1 MNKGYLIGFTTIM
14 IGVLC
19 FSFDGGISIWLG
31 IMLICF
37 GGFIAIDAHDLAT
50 GKRVTAE
57 DGKKIHNERVRYIF
71 DELKINAT
79 QVYKDTNLTVIGI
92 DEISKKVAILK
103 SNSNHN
109 YKTSNLVQSDG
120 ELSIDYETPTSNI
133 KYESNVYDYNDI
145 LESEVITD
153 GVTVTKTSRSSQIGR
168 AILGGIIAGGV
179 GTIVGGLSGKTNSK
193 DTVSS
198 INLRLFLNDTSH
210 PYEIFN
216 FLERRSPIDKNKPY
230 YHKANDDVMQWHA
243 IFKAVINEADKE
255 DKSKNEDID
264 TNPKSAIP
272 KSKNDEIRELYTL
285 YTEGI
290 ITKDEYASEKTKLL
304 NK

>member
-14 IGVLC
+14 IGAFC
-19 FSFDGGISIWLG
+19 FSFDGFLWICLG
-31 IMLICF
+31 IMLICS
-37 GGFIAIDAHDLAT
+37 GGVIAIDAHDRET
-50 GKRVTAE
+50 GKRIAPE
-57 DGKKIHNERVRYIF
+57 DGKNIHNERIRYIF
-71 DELKINAT
+71 DHLKINAT

-92 DEISKKVAILK
+92 DEINKKVVILK

-109 YKTSNLVQSDG
+109 YKTSNLVQNDG
-120 ELSIDYETPTSNI
+120 ELFIGYETPTSNI
-133 KYESNVYDYNDI
+133 KYESNVYEYSDI

-198 INLRLFLNDTSH
+198 IKLRLFLNDTSH
-210 PYEIFN
+210 PYEVFN
-216 FLERRSPIDKNKPY
+216 FLEKSSPIDKNKPY
-230 YHKANDDVMQWHA
+230 YHKVNDDVMRWHA
-243 IFKAVINEADKE
+243 IFKAIINEADKE
-255 DKSKNEDID
+255 DKGKNRDID
-264 TNPKSAIP
+264 TNPKSDIP
-272 KSKNDEIRELYTL
+272 KSKSDEIRELYKL

-290 ITKDEYASEKTKLL
+290 ITKDEYTSEKTKLL
-304 NK
+304 NE